1 MPTSMKDLAE
11 IKYFYDSV
19 INEFHHT
26 VIGYE
31 REIKLVL
38 AGLLAKGHILL
49 EGVPGIAKTTIA
61 KALAKALNLTEEK
74 SFQRI
79 QCTPDLMPSDIVGT
93 LIYNPKIK
101 DFRPHFGP
109 VFTNFL
115 LIDEINRAVPRTQS
129 ALLQAMQE
137 REVTIGDTTYFL
149 KEPFFVVATQN
160 PIEQEGTYP
169 LPEAQ
174 LDRFV
179 MKVKMGYPE
188 NLEDE
193 INVLDLHERR
203 VGEPVE
209 EFKAILDDSLK
220 ICGMQLA
227 VAEKVTVPP
236 FIKRYTA
243 EIVRYTRVREEVN
256 WGSSPRAGIFLMKS
270 AKAYAALS
278 GRDIIKLEDMDNVA
292 YAVLNHRIILKAE
305 KIIEGV
311 QPEDVIR
318 NVLEISRKSVTKTV

>member
-1 MPTSMKDLAE
+1 MKTLSAISD
-11 IKYFYDSV
+11 FYDKLM
-19 INEFHHT
+19 NEFSHT
-26 VIGYE
+26 IIGYE
-31 REIKLVL
+31 KEIRLTL

-61 KALAKALNLTEEK
+61 KALAKALNLKEEK
-74 SFQRI
+74 GFQRV
-79 QCTPDLMPSDIVGT
+79 QCTPDLMPADVVGT
-93 LIYNPKIK
+93 LIYDPKTMH
-101 DFRPHFGP
+101 FRPHFGP

-115 LIDEINRAVPRTQS
+115 LVDEINRAVPRTQS

-137 REVTIGDTTYFL
+137 KEVTIGGTTHSL
-149 KEPFFVVATQN
+149 KEPFFVIATQN

-174 LDRFV
+174 LDRFI

-188 NLEDE
+188 TFEDE
-193 INVLDLHERR
+193 INILDLHEMRLT
-203 VGEPVE
+203 EPVE
-209 EFKAILDDSLK
+209 EFETIIDDPLQM
-220 ICGMQLA
+220 CDMQLI
-227 VAEKVTVPP
+227 VAEKVAVPP
-236 FIKRYTA
+236 LIKRYIA
-243 EIVRYTRVREEVN
+243 EIIRYTRVREEVS

-278 GRDIIKLEDMDNVA
+278 SRNVVQLEDVDNMA

-305 KIIEGV
+305 KMIEGV

-318 NVLEISRKSVTKTV
+318 DVLEIARKTVTKTV